1 MKPKILAQTF
11 LHILGLSSLCTTAAF
26 MLFAFL
32 NMFHHGY
39 FLALEPDLR
48 YLLWEVGISVVALG
62 YFAFLCVVFLRKV
75 YVNQKE
81 G

>member
-1 MKPKILAQTF
+1 
-11 LHILGLSSLCTTAAF
+11 